1 MKIVVVSDSH
11 GDYQSLLDIVNKEYG
26 TDIYIHLGDYSIPDY
41 LMSDFLVVKGN
52 NDYGSEFPFQRTITI
67 GKNKNI
73 KIHLEHGF
81 SFMFL
86 FNREKYIKEKDCDIF
101 LFGHSHKKEAYKEG
115 KTFVFNPGSL
125 TKPRDESRGS
135 YLVLNI
141 DENSKNGEKFE
152 LKYEFKYLDDLE
164 NQD

>member
-41 LMSDFLVVKGN
+41 LMSDFLAVKGN

-67 GKNKNI
+67 GKSKNI
-73 KIHLEHGF
+73 KIHLEHGS

-86 FNREKYIKEKDCDIF
+86 FNRERYIKEKDCDIF
-101 LFGHSHKKEAYKEG
+101 LFGHSHKKETYKEG

-141 DENSKNGEKFE
+141 DENSKKGEKFE

-164 NQD
+164 NRD

>member
-52 NDYGSEFPFQRTITI
+52 NDFGSEFPYFRDIVI

-73 KIHLEHGF
+73 KIHFEHGS

-86 FNREKYIKEKDCDIF
+86 FNKENYILEKNCDIF
-101 LFGHSHKKEAYKEG
+101 LFGHSHRKESYKEG
-115 KTFVFNPGSL
+115 KTFVFNPGSI
-125 TKPRDESRGS
+125 TKPRDDIKGS

-141 DENSKNGEKFE
+141 KELDNDLKFE
-152 LKYEFKYLDDLE
+152 LTYEFKTINDLYK
-164 NQD
+164 D